1 MTIETPEHK
10 LGLQTLHWLKSKGP
24 DALERL
30 NELVQDAINLGFGEE
45 NGHAC
50 EDTDPWLIP
59 KGMGYMTC
67 SHTHCLAEIIGRP
80 GDLCDDC
87 KAADMGSPDG
97 SFCNGCDNDG

>member
-1 MTIETPEHK
+1 MTKTAEHE
-10 LGLQTLHWLKSKGP
+10 LGEFVLQVLQSRGP
-24 DALERL
+24 DALDRINTIL
-30 NELVQDAINLGFGEE
+30 FRAINLGFGEE
-45 NGHAC
+45 NGNAS